1 MTYEDCCPEKPSLAE
16 RDLINENQA
25 LSVVSMFK
33 VLSNDTRLKILHA
46 LVREPNLSVGDIATL
61 LHMKVQAVSNQ
72 LQTLVS
78 QNIIK
83 PNRDGNFIKYQIV
96 DDCTLILLERAWCL
110 AEDTGKI
117 TVSDEVTQ

>member
-1 MTYEDCCPEKPSLAE
+1 MTYEDCCPEKPTLAE

-25 LSVVSMFK
+25 VAVVSLFK

-61 LHMKVQAVSNQ
+61 LLMKVQAVSNQ
-72 LQTLVS
+72 LQMLVN

-96 DDCTLILLERAWCL
+96 DECTAILLERAWCL

-117 TVSDEVTQ
+117 AISSEVTQ